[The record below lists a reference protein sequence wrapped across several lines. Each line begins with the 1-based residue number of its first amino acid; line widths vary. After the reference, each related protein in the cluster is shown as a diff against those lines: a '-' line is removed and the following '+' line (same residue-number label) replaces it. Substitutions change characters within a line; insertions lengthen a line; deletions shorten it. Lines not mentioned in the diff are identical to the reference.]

1 MNGFL
6 IPANAKR
13 GTLIF
18 NIFRPVDLIIFGVG
32 IAISLVLLLVLQTS
46 NIIMAIIAILP
57 VCITGLLVFPIP
69 NYQNVMCVLINIYNF
84 YTDRRSYT
92 WKGWCMYEQFREY
105 EAADKAKAAST
116 KK

>member
-18 NIFRPVDLIIFGVG
+18 NIFRPVDLIIFGIG
-32 IAISLVLLLVLQTS
+32 IALSVVLLLILNTS
-46 NIIMAIIAILP
+46 SMILAVIAVLP
-57 VCITGLLVFPIP
+57 VCFTGLLVFPIP
-69 NYQNVMCVLINIYNF
+69 NYQNVLCVLINIYNF
-84 YTDRRSYT
+84 YTERRRYT

-105 EAADKAKAAST
+105 EEAAKAASS

>member
-18 NIFRPVDLIIFGVG
+18 NIFRPVDLIIFGTG
-32 IAISLVLLLVLQTS
+32 IAFSFVLLLVVDTS
-46 NIIMAIIAILP
+46 SLLMSIIAILP

-69 NYQNVMCVLINIYNF
+69 NYQNVLCILINIYNF
-84 YTDRRSYT
+84 YTLRRKYE
-92 WKGWCMYEQFREY
+92 WKGWCFYEQFSEEFNGSKRG
-105 EAADKAKAAST
+105 

>member
-18 NIFRPVDLIIFGVG
+18 NIFRPVDLIIFGSG
-32 IAISLVLLLVLQTS
+32 IAISIVLLLVLQTS
-46 NIIMAIIAILP
+46 DIIMAILAILP

-69 NYQNVMCVLINIYNF
+69 NYQNVLCVLMNIYNF
-84 YTDRRSYT
+84 YSERRRYA
-92 WKGWCMYEQFREY
+92 WKGWCFREQFREY
-105 EAADKAKAAST
+105 EAAEKSKAASA

>member
-18 NIFRPVDLIIFGVG
+18 NIFRPIDLIIFGSG
-32 IAISLVLLLVLQTS
+32 IAMSIVLLLVLKTS
-46 NIIMAIIAILP
+46 KIFMAILAILP

-69 NYQNVMCVLINIYNF
+69 NYQNVLCVLINVYNF
-84 YTDRRSYT
+84 FTERRRYT
-92 WKGWCMYEQFREY
+92 WKGWCFYEQYREY
-105 EAADKAKAAST
+105 EAAVKAANA

>member
-18 NIFRPVDLIIFGVG
+18 NIFRPVDLIIFGTG
-32 IAISLVLLLVLQTS
+32 IALSLVLLLVLQTS
-46 NIIMAIIAILP
+46 NIIMAILAILP

-69 NYQNVMCVLINIYNF
+69 NYQNVLCVLINIYNF
-84 YTDRRSYT
+84 YSERRRYA
-92 WKGWCMYEQFREY
+92 WKGWCFYEQFASDEPKKSGTRFQ
-105 EAADKAKAAST
+105 AKF
-116 KK
+116 

>member
-18 NIFRPVDLIIFGVG
+18 NIFRPVDLIIFGSG
-32 IAISLVLLLVLQTS
+32 IAMSIVLLLVLQTS
-46 NIIMAIIAILP
+46 NIFMAILAILP

-69 NYQNVMCVLINIYNF
+69 NYQNVLCVLINMYKF
-84 YTDRRSYT
+84 YSERRRYT
-92 WKGWCMYEQFREY
+92 WKGWCFYEQFREY
-105 EAADKAKAAST
+105 EEAAKAANA